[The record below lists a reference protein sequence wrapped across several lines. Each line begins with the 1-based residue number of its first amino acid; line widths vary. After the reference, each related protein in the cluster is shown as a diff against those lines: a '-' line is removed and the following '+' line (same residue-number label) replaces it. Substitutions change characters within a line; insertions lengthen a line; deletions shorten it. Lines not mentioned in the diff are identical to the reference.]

1 MANELNKPRHNK
13 SLKFPKPKN
22 AQREE
27 LPNAEAIINSTTL
40 KTDQGEPLSPSV
52 PPAGGYGSSS
62 LRFVKQWEIVATP
75 DHNSHKALPQNSTN
89 P

>member
-40 KTDQGEPLSPSV
+40 KTDQGEPLTPSV
-52 PPAGGYGSSS
+52 PPAGGY
-62 LRFVKQWEIVATP
+62 
-75 DHNSHKALPQNSTN
+75 
-89 P
+89 